1 MHIKNTDISDSEN
14 VDKDIELE
22 RLQMNMYILNQKQF
36 LMEDKLQEIPI
47 LKKQIEL
54 YSNQKQSM
62 KEEIILLIDEKSIEI
77 NKNHIL

>member
-1 MHIKNTDISDSEN
+1 
-14 VDKDIELE
+14 
-22 RLQMNMYILNQKQF
+22 
-36 LMEDKLQEIPI
+36 MEDKLQEIPI

-77 NKNHIL
+77 NKNHILQNRIDILEKYIESMKIEQLNA